1 MCGRYSLTTPTEA
14 LVALFAAGPLEG
26 FSPRYNIA
34 PTQLV
39 PAVRMS
45 EGERAWAWLRWGLI
59 PSWAKDPA
67 IGNRMINARA
77 ETVAD
82 KPAFRAALRRR
93 RCLLPAD
100 GFYEWEKRDGAK
112 QPYHI
117 ALADRAPFAF
127 AGLWE
132 HWQGDEAIESCT
144 ILTTAANR
152 RLAPIHP
159 RMPVILAPE
168 HYDIWLDTEPGDAR
182 LVRSRRARSHAGST
196 TRATTTPPASS
207 LEPLGLADGARRPWA
222 RPPERPPRSWKPEGF
237 EFPTSSVPLPASAAR
252 A

>member
-1 MCGRYSLTTPTEA
+1 MAGDAAFAILPGETPMCGRYSLTTPAEA
-14 LVALFAAGPLEG
+14 LVALFDAGPLEG
-26 FSPRYNIA
+26 FAPRYNIA

-39 PAVRMS
+39 PAVRMN
-45 EGERAWAWLRWGLI
+45 EGGGRGWAWLRWGLI

-100 GFYEWEKRDGAK
+100 GFYEWQKRDGAK

-117 ALADRAPFAF
+117 ALAERAPFAF

-132 HWQGDEAIESCT
+132 RWQGGDGDAVESCT
-144 ILTTAANR
+144 VLTTAANR

-168 HYDIWLDTEPGDAR
+168 HYDIWLDTGAGDPG
-182 LVRSRRARSHAGST
+182 LV
-196 TRATTTPPASS
+196 
-207 LEPLGLADGARRPWA
+207 
-222 RPPERPPRSWKPEGF
+222 
-237 EFPTSSVPLPASAAR
+237 VPLLAPYDEDALAAR
-252 A
+252 AVARRVNDPRNDDPGCLEP